1 MRHTRHDDSM
11 ATTLGSNGKRR
22 SSSPEDYDMLNSSP
36 QLPKRYSGNGSVND
50 DISAKREA
58 ATLRLQAVWE
68 DIIAR
73 YSQHGGGEEDSD
85 GGDVID
91 LETGTILV
99 DHGHLRGLA
108 RTTGAVWG
116 VPPTSKRRETV
127 FRGVSGLNEE
137 SEDDYEDEDEDDF
150 DENNTSATKW
160 GHVPVSSDQDETDGE
175 ETSWQLSQNV
185 RTITS
190 KLNTI
195 PRDDR
200 FNLPLDYDTLLLPP
214 NPLAPILESAERVI
228 ALARVRAASKTDRD
242 ELHFLQ
248 QFRNGSGSKA
258 MPNVTT
264 KCLFFAAADRD
275 EARLRTLF
283 TT

>member
-1 MRHTRHDDSM
+1 M
-11 ATTLGSNGKRR
+11 ATTIGSNGKRR

-36 QLPKRYSGNGSVND
+36 PLPKRHSGNGFVND
-50 DISAKREA
+50 DISVKREA

-85 GGDVID
+85 GGDVVD

-116 VPPTSKRRETV
+116 VPPASKRRETV
-127 FRGVSGLNEE
+127 FRGVSGFNEE
-137 SEDDYEDEDEDDF
+137 SEDDYEDDYDEI
-150 DENNTSATKW
+150 NTSATKW
-160 GHVPVSSDQDETDGE
+160 DHVPVSSDQDETDGE

-200 FNLPLDYDTLLLPP
+200 FNLSLDYDGLLLPP
-214 NPLAPILESAERVI
+214 NPLAPILKSAERI
-228 ALARVRAASKTDRD
+228 EALARVRATSKPDRD

-248 QFRNGSGSKA
+248 QFQNGSDSKA
-258 MPNVTT
+258 MSNVTT
-264 KCLFFAAADRD
+264 KCSFFAAADRD
-275 EARLRTLF
+275 EARLRLLF